1 MTSPLFTPFR
11 LKNLTLANRF
21 VMPAMQRGMCEDGKP
36 TAALAAY
43 YRRRAEGGV
52 PLIIGESAAVDHPTA
67 TRQPASAWI
76 NAASRDAWARCV
88 DAVREAGGHMLIQ
101 LWHEGAVRKDD
112 GLSVSPSG
120 LVQPGRPNGRAAT
133 LAEIAELTQA
143 YARSAL
149 LAQEAGAAG
158 VEVHAAHGYFLDQ
171 FLWAGINHRSDGY
184 GGADIAHRA
193 RFPAEIVAAI
203 RAACGPDFVIS
214 LRFSQWKEVD
224 YAARVAATPDE
235 LATFAGMMKR
245 AGADVLH
252 ASTRRFW
259 EPEWDGDRRNLAGWA
274 KAAGGGLP
282 VITVGSVGLDT
293 DVMTTFIEG
302 RDPGPRIAEAIDDLE
317 IRLAEGEFD
326 LVAIGRALIGDPD
339 FVRKLAERDY
349 GAIRTFSR
357 ADLGTLEWDTSVIE
371 EAHRA
376 NA

>member
-171 FLWAGINHRSDGY
+171 FLWAGINHRDDGY
-184 GGADIAHRA
+184 GGPDIAHRA
-193 RFPAEIVAAI
+193 RFHAEIVRAI
-203 RAACGPDFVIS
+203 RAACGEDFVIS

-224 YAARVAATPDE
+224 YSARVAATPEE
-235 LATFAGMMKR
+235 LATFTAMMKA
-245 AGADVLH
+245 AGVDILH

-259 EPEWDGDRRNLAGWA
+259 EPEWDGDARNLAGWT
-274 KAAGGGLP
+274 KATSGLP

-293 DVMTTFIEG
+293 DVMTTFIEQ
-302 RDPGPRIAEAIDDLE
+302 RDAKPRVAEAIEDLE
-317 IRLAEGEFD
+317 ARIAAHEFD
-326 LVAIGRALIGDPD
+326 LVAVGRALIGDPD
-339 FVRKLAERDY
+339 FVNKIAARDY
-349 GAIRTFSR
+349 AAIRLFQR
-357 ADLGTLEWDTSVIE
+357 ADLGSLEWDTDIIE
-371 EAHRA
+371 AAHA
-376 NA
+376 